1 MTTTKNDA
9 PAVLEKETAPWE
21 GTHKAEISNVAGPSV
36 APTEPT
42 EGGADPIVD
51 AGAPGVSETDGVLMF
66 QASDGGVFRL
76 DAHGVTHEKDGR
88 TTDIC
93 GPLRVDA
100 EVRNATGEGRR
111 LCVSFVDSDGVTHE
125 KLFDL
130 PSLFSRPSAIA
141 GELAS
146 AGLEIRYPLSSQG
159 GRPWVANYL
168 KDFPVTQ
175 KVLGVESYGWITPGE
190 RFAMPGR
197 VIGGNGERIEYVG
210 DPESA
215 PPYES
220 RGTLEDWDREVAV
233 FGLHSS
239 RIAFSLC
246 VGVAP
251 VLMPFFPS
259 VECAGF
265 HFYGPSSK
273 GKSTT
278 ARAMCSVWA
287 SARKVGRS
295 EVRGWNQTG
304 PSLENFAAAR
314 NCFPVVLDEISG
326 NEESKKIA
334 EIIYTLMNGTG
345 KGRMTRNLTRRPT
358 LTWRM
363 FALSTG
369 ERTTEEQASTIRN
382 AMPLQTGALI
392 RMANMPACPVSESL
406 GVFESLPDG
415 MDDAKEVAGK
425 IQDAVTE
432 GCFGTAGPAFVE
444 ALITYIR
451 EEGLERI
458 CAHLQGIRDEWV
470 RNYCDSSESEVRRVA
485 DSFSFVAA
493 AGELAIELGVFPWPR
508 GRASKQVG
516 VCFKAWRSVF
526 RTSSEQ
532 KADLCECVDDVVE
545 SLRDRFTILDLAG
558 TVLRA
563 EARSPALGCIVEGP
577 QGRSVYFIPKAFT
590 DEVCRPMRRPRAEF
604 LEALK
609 AEGRLRF
616 NTPRELVFKP
626 KRGANIDGIV
636 PLKRAIIV
644 TPPPEKA

>member
-1 MTTTKNDA
+1 MNTTKIDA
-9 PAVLEKETAPWE
+9 PAAVEKEKAPWE
-21 GTHKAEISNVAGPSV
+21 ETHKAQISNVAGPSV
-36 APTEPT
+36 APSEPT
-42 EGGADPIVD
+42 EGGADPIVA
-51 AGAPGVSETDGVLMF
+51 AGAPGVCQTPSGGTF
-66 QASDGGVFRL
+66 PASDGGFFIL
-76 DAHGVTHEKDGR
+76 DAHGVKHEKDGR

-100 EVRNATGEGRR
+100 MVRNATGEGRR

-141 GELAS
+141 AELAS
-146 AGLEIRYPLSSQG
+146 AGLKIHYPLTAQG
-159 GRPWVANYL
+159 GRPWIANYL

-175 KVLGVESYGWITPGE
+175 KVLGVGAYGWITPGE
-190 RFAMPGR
+190 SFAMPGR

-210 DPESA
+210 DPENA

-278 ARAMCSVWA
+278 ARALCSVWA
-287 SARKVGRS
+287 SARKAGKS
-295 EVRGWNQTG
+295 EMRGWNQSG

-314 NCFPVVLDEISG
+314 NCFPVVLDEISS
-326 NEESKKIA
+326 NEDAKKIA

-392 RMANMPACPVSESL
+392 RLANMPACPVSESL

-415 MDDAKEVAGK
+415 MDAKEVAGK

-444 ALITYIR
+444 ALITQIR
-451 EEGLERI
+451 EEGLEYIR
-458 CAHLQGIRDEWV
+458 ARLQGIRDEWV
-470 RNYCDSSESEVRRVA
+470 RTYCDSSESEVRRVA

-493 AGELAIELGVFPWPR
+493 AGELAIELGVFPWPTQT
-508 GRASKQVG
+508 ASKQVG
-516 VCFKAWRSVF
+516 ACFKAWRAVF

-545 SLRDRFTILDLAG
+545 SLKDRFTLLDSTG
-558 TVLRA
+558 TIVSSA
-563 EARSPALGCIVEGP
+563 ARSPALGFIVEGQ
-577 QGRSVYFIPKAFT
+577 QGRSVYFIPKTFT
-590 DEVCRPMRRPRAEF
+590 DEVCRPMGRPRAEF

-609 AEGRLRF
+609 AAGRLRF

-626 KRGANIDGIV
+626 KSGANIDGVV

-644 TPPPEKA
+644 TPPL